1 MGAVMASR
9 TMLYRGLLG
18 LLAAVAVAGC
28 TAGPA
33 SGPAPPGHGRSA
45 SPTALT
51 AVSPGPA
58 SGSASAGPGGVRALA
73 VSRDVRNELTAAF
86 ADYKG
91 IPPSDVAGISPGS
104 VYYAFDPATGTY
116 WAEANFLPS
125 LTAPA
130 KVLVGFQDGA
140 SIGLF
145 TRFANGSWQ
154 VQLGGEPAVCTEV
167 AFFPRA
173 VLTAWS
179 LPADTAGFECT
190 APPARAVFAASF
202 AFMSATPGRGDG
214 GERIALLSSQTG
226 HLVRWLTQRQ
236 DGTYDAVLS
245 VHDGW
250 VYFLRNQGRAP
261 VATWRVPITGG
272 PAQLATAGYTLSAVS
287 PDGHVVASE
296 ISADHGYLV
305 ELVARN
311 LVTGRHNTIIVATSP
326 DQRGQGISSL
336 SWAPDDTHL
345 AVQFSQT
352 PAINSVLVL
361 DAFTAA
367 TVLGD
372 GRIAPAPCPAAQAS
386 WQCTETDPAYLAS
399 GALTYVIQ
407 QISSTGA
414 ASASLVWWLAGYRSI
429 LLSFPGVASQ
439 LYPVTL
445 LGLYDMTAQGQAIWV
460 SGPAQPKGPWTIW
473 RWSGG
478 APVKITTLPPLGISP
493 YYGVLGIA
501 W

>member
-1 MGAVMASR
+1 MGTVMASR
-9 TMLYRGLLG
+9 RMLYRGLLG

-28 TAGPA
+28 TASPA
-33 SGPAPPGHGRSA
+33 SSPAAPGHGRSA
-45 SPTALT
+45 SPSALT
-51 AVSPGPA
+51 AVSPGAA

-73 VSRDVRNELTAAF
+73 VSPDVRRELTAAF
-86 ADYKG
+86 ANYKG
-91 IPPSDVAGISPGS
+91 ISPSDIAEIEPGS
-104 VYYAFDPATGTY
+104 VYYADDPATDTY
-116 WAEANFLPS
+116 WARADFLPS
-125 LTAPA
+125 GTAPF

-167 AFFPRA
+167 AFFPPA

-179 LPADTAGFECT
+179 LPADTAGFDCS
-190 APPARAVFAASF
+190 APPARPVFAASF
-202 AFMSATPGRGDG
+202 PFMSANPGRGDL
-214 GERIALLSSQTG
+214 GERIALLSSRTG
-226 HLVRWLTQRQ
+226 HLVRWLTPRQ
-236 DGTYDAVLS
+236 DGTFDAVLS

-250 VYFLRNQGRAP
+250 VYFLRNRGRGP
-261 VATWRVPITGG
+261 VATWRVRVTGG
-272 PAQLATAGYTLSAVS
+272 PAQLVQAGYTPSAVS
-287 PDGHVVASE
+287 PDGRVVASVV
-296 ISADHGYLV
+296 SADHGDVV
-305 ELVARN
+305 EVVARN

-361 DAFTAA
+361 DAFTA
-367 TVLGD
+367 TTLGD
-372 GRIAPAPCPAAQAS
+372 GLIAPAPCPAADANPA
-386 WQCTETDPAYLAS
+386 CGEVDPAYLAS

-407 QISSTGA
+407 QLSSSGT
-414 ASASLVWWLAGYRSI
+414 ASTSLVAWQAGGRI
-429 LLSFPGVASQ
+429 TLLSFPGGASQ
-439 LYPVTL
+439 
-445 LGLYDMTAQGQAIWV
+445 LYDMTAQGQAIWV
-460 SGPAQPKGPWTIW
+460 AGPPQPKGPWTIW

-478 APVKITTLPPLGISP
+478 APVKITTLPPLGVSP
-493 YYGVLGIA
+493 YYGVGAIA